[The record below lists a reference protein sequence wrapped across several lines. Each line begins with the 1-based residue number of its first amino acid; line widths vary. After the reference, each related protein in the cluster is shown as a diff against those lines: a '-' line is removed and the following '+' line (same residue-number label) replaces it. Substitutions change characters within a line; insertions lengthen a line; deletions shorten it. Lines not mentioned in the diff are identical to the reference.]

1 VGLAIHITGTIQGVI
16 SNNVYRIGTD
26 ASTIDN
32 VYANSGIYIQT
43 GTGAGSLVVIS
54 SSYTNSTGNFIQLST
69 NTTLSTNSTY
79 IISPSVSISDRNG
92 SGFTGYS
99 TVDAVGGIASIVVLS
114 PGSGYINPTVTVG
127 SSTGSG
133 AILDPYYGPTPG
145 HGANPYKELGANS
158 AMISV
163 NFINAVD
170 TTLPTNIVFF
180 SSELVLKPNVA
191 VTAQNTVSFGLSAN
205 VSTTF
210 TKGDIVK
217 GASSS
222 ATGVVYYANSSH
234 VKINNIVGAFSDGEV
249 IVNSLSVNSA
259 INIVK
264 TTDVTARSGEVLSY
278 NTYANGINR
287 ASNISE
293 DIKFILKL

>member
-1 VGLAIHITGTIQGVI
+1 
-16 SNNVYRIGTD
+16 
-26 ASTIDN
+26 
-32 VYANSGIYIQT
+32 
-43 GTGAGSLVVIS
+43 
-54 SSYTNSTGNFIQLST
+54 
-69 NTTLSTNSTY
+69 
-79 IISPSVSISDRNG
+79 
-92 SGFTGYS
+92 
-99 TVDAVGGIASIVVLS
+99 
-114 PGSGYINPTVTVG
+114 
-127 SSTGSG
+127 
-133 AILDPYYGPTPG
+133 
-145 HGANPYKELGANS
+145 
-158 AMISV
+158 MISV